1 MTSLSCMNSVKR
13 SNTQRP
19 KAVRPPAV
27 ILFEGTW
34 DRSGSTANIYH
45 AQMVGLQ
52 KCISDRREDAVKT
65 GARCLVAITTF
76 DDEAE
81 TFTSKWSGDGG
92 EYADIKD
99 IPELFSSVQMKKM
112 LEPRGC
118 TRLVDTTYERAISFE
133 KKLKELQAELE
144 GKDNDKVVAVF
155 AISTDGMDNASK
167 RNVREL
173 NETVRR
179 LRRAG
184 VEMMFLAANQDAIA
198 TGKNFGFAESHAMTF
213 GATPATA
220 KAAFKGLS
228 QVTRDASDGAPTAGF
243 SESMRQSSAPPLG
256 QEWDHQNVVHA
267 PRSLR
272 MTTCMAAYES
282 SDEEEEE
289 EENVDETM
297 ATNNPAAA
305 LAAGLTSHEQY
316 LMNISGAT
324 SIAPSNP
331 PALTRQTNRRVRF
344 N

>member
-1 MTSLSCMNSVKR
+1 MASLSCMTSVKR
-13 SNTQRP
+13 NNDQRP

-99 IPELFSSVQMKKM
+99 IPELFSSVQMKNM
-112 LEPRGC
+112 LEPCGC
-118 TRLVDTTYERAISFE
+118 TRLIDTAYERAISFE

-144 GKDNDKVVAVF
+144 GKDNDKIVAVF

-167 RNVREL
+167 RDVREL

-228 QVTRDASDGAPTAGF
+228 QVTRDASDGATAGF
-243 SESMRQSSAPPLG
+243 SESMRISSAPPLG

-289 EENVDETM
+289 ENVDETM

-305 LAAGLTSHEQY
+305 LAAGLTPHEQY

-331 PALTRQTNRRVRF
+331 PALTRQTNRSVRF

>member
-1 MTSLSCMNSVKR
+1 MASLSCINSVKR
-13 SNTQRP
+13 TNNQRP

-228 QVTRDASDGAPTAGF
+228 QVTRDASEGAPTAGF

-256 QEWDHQNVVHA
+256 EEWDHQNVVHA

-282 SDEEEEE
+282 SDEEA
-289 EENVDETM
+289 ENVDETM